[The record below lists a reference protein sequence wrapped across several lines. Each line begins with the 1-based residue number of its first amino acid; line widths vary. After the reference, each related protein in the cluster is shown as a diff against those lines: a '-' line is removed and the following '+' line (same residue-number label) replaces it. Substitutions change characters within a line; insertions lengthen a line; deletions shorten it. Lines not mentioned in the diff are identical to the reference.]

1 IAAIPARYAVERHRW
16 DDAAALTVRPDLP
29 WDRYAYAEAMT
40 YFARALGAARGGNP
54 SRARTDVERLAALR
68 QKLLEQHNT
77 YWADQV
83 EVQRRASEAW
93 IAFAEGHRDDALTTI
108 RSAADLEDSMDKSP
122 VTPGAIVPVR
132 EMLGEML
139 LEANHPAEALS
150 EYEKSL
156 TESPNRLNALTG
168 AARAAQLSG
177 DRTKAATY
185 YGRVAGLL
193 GATHL
198 SS

>member
-1 IAAIPARYAVERHRW
+1 
-16 DDAAALTVRPDLP
+16 VRPDLP

-54 SRARTDVERLAALR
+54 ARARTDVEHLAALR
-68 QKLLEQHNT
+68 QKLLDQHNQ

-83 EVQRRASEAW
+83 DVQRRASEAW
-93 IAFAEGHRDDALTTI
+93 IAFADGHRDEALTGM

-132 EMLGEML
+132 EMLGELL
-139 LEANHPAEALS
+139 LETNHPAEALS

-156 TESPNRLNALTG
+156 TQSPNRLNALTG
-168 AARAAQLSG
+168 AARAAQLAG

-193 GATHL
+193 GK
-198 SS
+198 